1 MTSKKD
7 AVVEATATVIDNE
20 LTSLSDMD
28 MWLSEQSTKV
38 ESVLKDFAPHTIVDA
53 SDYKQSKRER
63 TAARKA
69 IAEIEEARKAKTKA
83 VKEAVRDFETKVR
96 DLLEPL
102 SSIDANYK
110 AEIELWEEQA
120 YKQKLSYARE
130 AYEDMAPALVDLV
143 PFERICDKYSKD
155 EGWDKLTVTDEKVR
169 LSVEGHISQIAN
181 DEKTIAAMGLDD
193 DETAALKADYFSCL
207 DLGDAMRRSTE
218 RRQQRERVAALEAE
232 RKAREEERA
241 RLEAENAAREAAQA
255 EQTQQ
260 GEQIPESVA
269 NPAQNAPQ
277 QATAPAP
284 KPMDTGSVMTPEQY
298 EAITGEVPNVAVAPA
313 PQAPQT
319 QSQWAFC
326 GYCTQAQASELQEFC
341 ARIGISR
348 IKTFNTHGKQYILR
362 SK

>member
-1 MTSKKD
+1 MATKKD

-120 YKQKLSYARE
+120 YQQKLSYARE
-130 AYEDMAPALVDLV
+130 AYEDMAPALVELV
-143 PFERICDKYSKD
+143 PFERIRDKYSKD
-155 EGWDKLTVTDEKVR
+155 EGWDKFTVTDEKVR

-181 DEKTIAAMGLDD
+181 DEKTIDAMGLDA

-241 RLEAENAAREAAQA
+241 RLEAEMAAQA
-255 EQTQQ
+255 EQMAAS
-260 GEQIPESVA
+260 EPIV
-269 NPAQNAPQ
+269 AQNAPQ
-277 QATAPAP
+277 QATQVPT

-348 IKTFNTHGKQYILR
+348 IKAFDTHGKQYILR

>member
-181 DEKTIAAMGLDD
+181 DEKTIDAMGLDA
-193 DETAALKADYFSCL
+193 DETSALKADYFSCL

-232 RKAREEERA
+232 RKVREEERA
-241 RLEAENAAREAAQA
+241 RLEAEMAAQA
-255 EQTQQ
+255 EQMAVS
-260 GEQIPESVA
+260 EPMA
-269 NPAQNAPQ
+269 AQNAPQ
-277 QATAPAP
+277 QATQQAT

-348 IKTFNTHGKQYILR
+348 IKAFDTHGKQYILR

>member
-1 MTSKKD
+1 MATKKD
-7 AVVEATATVIDNE
+7 DVVEATATVIDNE

-28 MWLSEQSTKV
+28 RWLSEQSTKV
-38 ESVLKDFAPHTIVDA
+38 EMVLKDFAPHTIVDA
-53 SDYKQSKRER
+53 ADYKQSKRER

-83 VKEAVRDFETKVR
+83 VKEAVRDFEAKVR

-110 AEIELWEEQA
+110 AEIEQWEEQA

-130 AYEDMAPALVDLV
+130 AYEDMAPALVELV

-155 EGWDKLTVTDEKVR
+155 EGWDKITVTDEKVR
-169 LSVEGHISQIAN
+169 LSVEGHVAQIAN

-241 RLEAENAAREAAQA
+241 RLEAEMAAQA
-255 EQTQQ
+255 EQMAASEPIT
-260 GEQIPESVA
+260 
-269 NPAQNAPQ
+269 AQNAPQ
-277 QATAPAP
+277 QAIQAPT

-298 EAITGEVPNVAVAPA
+298 EELTGEVPNVAVAPA

-326 GYCTQAQASELQEFC
+326 GYCTQEQAIELQKFC

-348 IKTFNTHGKQYILR
+348 IKTFDTHGKQYILR

>member
-1 MTSKKD
+1 MATKKD

-28 MWLSEQSTKV
+28 RWLSEQSTKV

-120 YKQKLSYARE
+120 YQQKLSYARE
-130 AYEDMAPALVDLV
+130 AYEDMAPALVELV
-143 PFERICDKYSKD
+143 PFERIRDKYSKD
-155 EGWDKLTVTDEKVR
+155 EGWDKFTVTDEKVR

-181 DEKTIAAMGLDD
+181 DEKTIDVMGLDA

-241 RLEAENAAREAAQA
+241 RLEAEMAAQA
-255 EQTQQ
+255 EQMAAS
-260 GEQIPESVA
+260 EPIV
-269 NPAQNAPQ
+269 AQNAPQ
-277 QATAPAP
+277 QATQVPT

-348 IKTFNTHGKQYILR
+348 IKAFDTHGKQYILR